1 MTEEQVKLIHSIYSD
16 ILETERMIK
25 ALKKV
30 KTNIVVF
37 NPYGEDNVIIDA
49 PNFNE
54 YLKEQT
60 IFHYTGL
67 LLDLKAQLENL

>member
-1 MTEEQVKLIHSIYSD
+1 MTESQAQIIHSIYSD
-16 ILETERMIK
+16 MAEIERMIK
-25 ALKKV
+25 ALKKIKANFV
-30 KTNIVVF
+30 IF
-37 NPYGEDNVIIDA
+37 NPYSDDKIMIDA
-49 PNFNE
+49 PNFSE

>member
-16 ILETERMIK
+16 ILETERMIN

-37 NPYGEDNVIIDA
+37 NPYSEDKVIIDA

>member
-25 ALKKV
+25 ALKEI

-37 NPYGEDNVIIDA
+37 NPYSEDNVTIEA
-49 PNFNE
+49 PNFVN
-54 YLKEQT
+54 YLREQT

-67 LLDLKAQLENL
+67 LLDLKNQLENL

>member
-1 MTEEQVKLIHSIYSD
+1 MTEEQVKLIHSIYSN
-16 ILETERMIK
+16 ILEIERMIES
-25 ALKKV
+25 LKKV
-30 KTNIVVF
+30 KTNIVAF
-37 NPYGEDNVIIDA
+37 NPYSEDNVTIDA

>member
-16 ILETERMIK
+16 ILEIERMIK
-25 ALKKV
+25 ALKEI
-30 KTNIVVF
+30 KTNILAF
-37 NPYGEDNVIIDA
+37 NPYSEDNVTIDA

>member
-16 ILETERMIK
+16 ILEIERMIK
-25 ALKKV
+25 ALKEI

-37 NPYGEDNVIIDA
+37 NPYSEDSLTIDA

>member
-16 ILETERMIK
+16 ILEIERMIK

-30 KTNIVVF
+30 KTNIVGF
-37 NPYGEDNVIIDA
+37 NPYSEDNVIIDA

-60 IFHYTGL
+60 ILHYTNNL
-67 LLDLKAQLENL
+67 ESLKKTT

>member
-1 MTEEQVKLIHSIYSD
+1 MTEEQVKLIYSIYSD
-16 ILETERMIK
+16 ILDIERMIK
-25 ALKKV
+25 ALKEI
-30 KTNIVVF
+30 KTNILAF
-37 NPYGEDNVIIDA
+37 NPHSEDNVTIDA

>member
-16 ILETERMIK
+16 ILNIERMIK
-25 ALKKV
+25 ALKEI
-30 KTNIVVF
+30 KTNILAF
-37 NPYGEDNVIIDA
+37 NPHSEDNVTIDA

>member
-16 ILETERMIK
+16 ILEIERMIK
-25 ALKKV
+25 ALKEV
-30 KTNIVVF
+30 KTNIVAF
-37 NPYGEDNVIIDA
+37 NPYSEDNVTIDA

>member
-1 MTEEQVKLIHSIYSD
+1 
-16 ILETERMIK
+16 MIK

-37 NPYGEDNVIIDA
+37 NPYSEDNVIIDA